1 MGVNMPDIS
10 ALEPFKGRWIMGA
23 NKSESCDKVFE
34 VAGCNFVKR
43 SVLNAVVM
51 DLEFPAVVE
60 GEKAFLME
68 KLYSSYVN
76 IENKLPLSLNKEEAG
91 DWCEYDDSAF
101 GMKLAKAA
109 KYDQNEETYY
119 TWWLSRQR

>member
-1 MGVNMPDIS
+1 MG
-10 ALEPFKGRWIMGA
+10 

-109 KYDQNEETYY
+109 KYITKRRNLLYMVVVPTAI
-119 TWWLSRQR
+119 SR